1 MENLLLEK
9 YYKDIYIHIDSG
21 RFYLKNTEISHN
33 TVKYIMAL
41 DRLNEYY
48 KNDLNELNE
57 WIFI

>member
-21 RFYLKNTEISHN
+21 RFYLKNTELTHN
-33 TVKYIMAL
+33 TVKYIMAV

-48 KNDLNELNE
+48 STH
-57 WIFI
+57 I

>member
-33 TVKYIMAL
+33 TVKYIMTL

-57 WIFI
+57 